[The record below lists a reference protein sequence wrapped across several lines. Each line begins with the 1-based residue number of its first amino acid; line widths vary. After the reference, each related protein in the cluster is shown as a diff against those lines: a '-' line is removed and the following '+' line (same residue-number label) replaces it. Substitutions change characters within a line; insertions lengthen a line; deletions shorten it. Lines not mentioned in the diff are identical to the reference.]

1 MRKSLI
7 LFVFVYV
14 SMTVIAQAQSAL
26 TDSSSGQDAVKNT
39 IDFYYKSIGENA
51 HLYNGSEYISNNYQ
65 LTKNPL
71 FESIF
76 SMSGSIAYDGTLYKD
91 VPLAYDIYHEEVI
104 INRYEKNFRIKLVN
118 EKIDSFSFFGHHFI
132 RIVPDS
138 ADNPLLTIGFYDVM
152 YNGHTT
158 VLVKRRKKYEETV
171 VSSGAITQYIQ
182 DDHYFIKKD
191 NVYYEVHNKK
201 TTLQVYKDKKKDLQ
215 KLLRK
220 NKIKFKP
227 APEFGIVR
235 TAEYYDQLKN

>member
-1 MRKSLI
+1 MKKSFV
-7 LFVFVYV
+7 LFVQLYCC
-14 SMTVIAQAQSAL
+14 MIMAAHAQSNL
-26 TDSSSGQDAVKNT
+26 TDSTGGQDAVKNT
-39 IDFYYKSIGENA
+39 IDLYYKSIGENA

-65 LTKNPL
+65 VNKNPL

-104 INRYEKNFRIKLVN
+104 INRYEKNFRIKLAN

-158 VLVKRRKKYEETV
+158 MLVKRRKKYEETV
-171 VSSGAITQYIQ
+171 VSSGAITQFIE
-182 DDHYFIKKD
+182 DDRYFIKKD
-191 NVYYEVHNKK
+191 NVYYDVHNKK
-201 TTLQVYKDKKKDLQ
+201 TTLQVFKDKKKDLQ

-227 APEFGIVR
+227 DPELGIVK